1 MWAIIKIYPI
11 TYPKNN
17 PKHDHKTIYA
27 TKYTPYIILGCVR
40 ASIHCFFC
48 IPATSFLKLSITM
61 NGIPLPLTVKWVSW
75 HLYKLKIPP
84 LFLFITV
91 QNPLAKFLNQQ
102 ICIDVTNL
110 FLPSKNFCS
119 SVLFMQLGC
128 YFNDLM
134 FYKCISEWSS
144 CLGRKLR
151 FIVDRCHAVCP
162 GTFFL
167 IFFASKNISNLVNDT
182 WWHLSWWL

>member
-1 MWAIIKIYPI
+1 MWAIIKIDPI

-27 TKYTPYIILGCVR
+27 TNYTPYIILGCVR

-61 NGIPLPLTVKWVSW
+61 NGIPSLLTVKWVSW
-75 HLYKLKIPP
+75 HLYKSKIPP
-84 LFLFITV
+84 LFLFNTV

-110 FLPSKNFCS
+110 LLQSKKFCS
-119 SVLFMQLGC
+119 SLLLEKLGC

-134 FYKCISEWSS
+134 FYKYILEWSS
-144 CLGRKLR
+144 CLGRKWGSLL
-151 FIVDRCHAVCP
+151 IGATP
-162 GTFFL
+162 SALELFFD
-167 IFFASKNISNLVNDT
+167 IFCLQKYIQFG
-182 WWHLSWWL
+182 